1 MIGCWSA
8 HVLAIWAALISSRK
22 QRFIATVRLM
32 VLTESNVVMQVK
44 TTEKRKKE
52 EKRWVDIEVNADFS
66 AVIAVAIA
74 RGHI

>member
-8 HVLAIWAALISSRK
+8 HVLAIWVALISSRR

-52 EKRWVDIEVNADFS
+52 EKRWVDIQVNADFS